1 MRVLRLLGASV
12 LLVIGVVSLNC
23 SKKSTPPTAPAPP
36 NPTCSL
42 SATTLT
48 FGTVTVGSSADRTF
62 TLTNTGGGTLS
73 GTVTESSSEFAIIGS
88 ATYSLGAGQVFTAT
102 LRFSPTS
109 PGAKAVTV
117 ATGSTLCGSVTA
129 TGTGQSA
136 TPICFVSPTSINFG
150 YVDYGNSP
158 AGIPSY
164 VTIRNDGGGTLSGS
178 ISEFST
184 DFSIK
189 DVNGV
194 SSPSFSLGPNQQ
206 ATLIAGFT
214 PTSGGTMACTLR
226 VDPPSCSP
234 VVLSGFGLLPVSTGS
249 CSGGITVSSGDTLD
263 FGEVSLGQTLERYV
277 TIENNST
284 NTASNGSAYELCP
297 EFEANFATNLLAGT
311 SAQRPIRFTP
321 TREGVQYC
329 AVPFVCNLPSPR
341 VQFYLICR
349 GVGVGGNPACQVSA
363 STIDFQQ
370 VPVGQTKDL
379 TFQITNTGTGILAGT
394 AGPSPC
400 TEFTFVGP
408 VNYTLRAG
416 ETATITVRYTPI
428 TIGHTTS
435 CPLVPTGA
443 GCAPLTLFGEAV
455 APPPVC
461 EVTPSTLDFGIV
473 APGTTKDLSCTVRNV
488 GGVGSNLCETFQSG
502 SPAYFTIISATTY
515 CLASGQS
522 QVVTIRFSPD
532 ATLGSITTGAGGRWC
547 GVALTGRTQ

>member
-1 MRVLRLLGASV
+1 MRGVRALAVAMLLIVSV
-12 LLVIGVVSLNC
+12 LSLSC
-23 SKKSTPPTAPAPP
+23 SKKSTPPTAPKPSPA
-36 NPTCSL
+36 CSVN
-42 SATTLT
+42 STTLT

-62 TLTNTGGGTLS
+62 TLTNTGGGNLS
-73 GTVTESSSEFAIIGS
+73 GTATESSTEFAIIGA
-88 ATYSLGAGQVFTAT
+88 ATYSLGAGQVFTGT

-109 PGAKAVTV
+109 PGAKTL
-117 ATGSTLCGSVTA
+117 TLTMGSTLCGSISA

-136 TPICFVSPTSINFG
+136 TPLCYVSPTSINFG
-150 YVDYGNSP
+150 NVDYGSSP
-158 AGIPSY
+158 VGISPY
-164 VTIRNDGGGTLSGS
+164 VTFRNDGGGTLSGS

-189 DVNGV
+189 DLNGV

-206 ATLIAGFT
+206 TTLIAGFT
-214 PTSGGTMACTLR
+214 PTSGGAKACTLR

-249 CSGGITVSSGDTLD
+249 CSSGISVSSGDTLD
-263 FGEVSLGQTLERYV
+263 FGEVSLGQTIERFV
-277 TIENNST
+277 TIQNNST
-284 NTASNGSAYELCP
+284 NTASNGSAYEFCP
-297 EFEANFATNLLAGT
+297 DFEANFATNLLAGT

-341 VQFYLICR
+341 VQFYIICR
-349 GVGVGGNPACQVSA
+349 GVGVGGTLACQVS
-363 STIDFQQ
+363 TGTLDFQQ

-379 TFQITNTGTGILAGT
+379 PFQITNTGTGILAGT
-394 AGPSPC
+394 VGPSPC

-408 VNYTLRAG
+408 VNYSLHAG
-416 ETATITVRYTPI
+416 ETATITVRYTP
-428 TIGHTTS
+428 TNIGHTTS

-473 APGTTKDLSCTVRNV
+473 APGTTKDLSCTIRNV
-488 GGVGSNLCETFQSG
+488 GGVGSNLCETLQSG
-502 SPAYFTIISATTY
+502 SPTYFTIISATTY

-547 GVALTGRTQ
+547 GIVLTGRTQ